1 VRLPSPPPATGTI
14 SIAEFN
20 ATTLDPG
27 SIVLRLNHKISDW
40 LDLSR
45 LIRLTDVRGIRARW
59 ELPSATNP
67 HPGRTFK
74 KAAEAMAAAV
84 AFLRA
89 NPNNPTWLEEAAVYV
104 GELTSV
110 VLVVEA
116 AMSAAESAEYYPP
129 TVRGISRAAGEAGR
143 IKRLD
148 CN

>member
-1 VRLPSPPPATGTI
+1 
-14 SIAEFN
+14 
-20 ATTLDPG
+20 
-27 SIVLRLNHKISDW
+27 VLRLNHKISDW

-45 LIRLTDVRGIRARW
+45 LVRLPDVRSIRARW
-59 ELPSATNP
+59 EPPSATNP

-74 KAAEAMAAAV
+74 KAAEVVAAAV

-104 GELTSV
+104 GELTPV

-116 AMSAAESAEYYPP
+116 AMNAAESAEYYPP
-129 TVRGISRAAGEAGR
+129 IVQGVSRVAAGPGR